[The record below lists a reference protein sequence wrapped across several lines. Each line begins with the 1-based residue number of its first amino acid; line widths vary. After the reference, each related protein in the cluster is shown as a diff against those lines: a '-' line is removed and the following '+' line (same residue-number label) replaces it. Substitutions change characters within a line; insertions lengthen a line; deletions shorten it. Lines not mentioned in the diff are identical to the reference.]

1 MNRNQYIATILL
13 AFTALIS
20 SAEMSPREIKA
31 EFQLM
36 VPPQFQRALPPNLIK
51 IEIEKIKSTPEI
63 QLLTSP
69 EFISVV
75 NRHPKGQTL
84 SIYIADAHN
93 IELIG
98 TSKIS
103 SGAPNRKEYFF
114 TPVGIFEN
122 KTEYGNYRAQGTKNE
137 NGVRGLGVAGMRV
150 YDFGW
155 QNSHAGWGNN
165 FPAKIRLQ
173 MHATDPDLLEQRLG
187 TPASQGCVRVQQNV
201 NKFIDEFGVLDK
213 HYSKTG
219 SWVLSKKKRNT
230 AFEGRYMIVLDYAP
244 VEELDK

>member
-1 MNRNQYIATILL
+1 MNQNQCIAIMLL
-13 AFTALIS
+13 ACASIANA
-20 SAEMSPREIKA
+20 AEMTAEQIKM
-31 EFQLM
+31 EYQSMIPSKF
-36 VPPQFQRALPPNLIK
+36 RRDLPPNLMK
-51 IEIEKIKSTPEI
+51 IETEAIQKTAEI
-63 QLLTSP
+63 QALTSP

-75 NRHPKGQTL
+75 NRNPLGQTL
-84 SIYIADAHN
+84 SIYIADAKT

-114 TPVGIFEN
+114 TPVGVFEN
-122 KTEYGNYRAQGTKNE
+122 KTEFGNYRAQGTKNE

-150 YDFGW
+150 FDFGW
-155 QNSHAGWGNN
+155 QESNAGWGNR

-187 TPASQGCVRVQQNV
+187 TQASKGCVRVQQNV

-213 HYSKTG
+213 HYSKNG
-219 SWVLSKKKRNT
+219 SWVLSKKKRTNS
-230 AFEGRYMIVLDYAP
+230 FEGRYMIVVDYP
-244 VEELDK
+244 LTEQLDK

>member
-1 MNRNQYIATILL
+1 MNRNQCIGIILIACTTISG
-13 AFTALIS
+13 AAEMTVEQIKMEYQSMIS
-20 SAEMSPREIKA
+20 SKFKRDLA
-31 EFQLM
+31 
-36 VPPQFQRALPPNLIK
+36 PNLAK
-51 IEIEKIKSTPEI
+51 IEVETVQKTPEI
-63 QLLTSP
+63 LALTSP

-75 NRHPKGQTL
+75 NRNPQGQTL
-84 SIYIADAHN
+84 SIYIADAKS

-114 TPVGIFEN
+114 TPVGVFEN
-122 KTEYGNYRAQGTKNE
+122 KTEFGNYRAEGTKNE

-150 YDFGW
+150 FDFGW
-155 QNSHAGWGNN
+155 QESNAGWGNH

-187 TPASQGCVRVQQNV
+187 TQASKGCVRVQQTV

-213 HYSKTG
+213 HYSKKG
-219 SWVLSKKKRNT
+219 SWVLSKKKRSNP
-230 AFEGRYMIVLDYAP
+230 FEGRYMIVVDYTPA
-244 VEELDK
+244 EQLDK